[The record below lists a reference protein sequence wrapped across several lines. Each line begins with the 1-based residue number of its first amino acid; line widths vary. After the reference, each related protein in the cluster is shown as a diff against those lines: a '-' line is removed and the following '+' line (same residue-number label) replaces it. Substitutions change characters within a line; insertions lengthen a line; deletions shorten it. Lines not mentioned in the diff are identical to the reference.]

1 MPTRPELRA
10 DCSRCAGLCCVIPA
24 FAKSS
29 DFAID
34 KPARTPCLNLGGDF
48 RCTVHTSL
56 RQKGFT
62 GCTVYDCFGA
72 GQKVVQVTF
81 GGADWRAQPGMF
93 DVFPVMRNLHE
104 LLRYLDEAIGLSPDP
119 DVEAA
124 YEEIDRI
131 TLGDPGTLA
140 EVDVA
145 ALRSQ
150 VNELLTRVSNRVRAG
165 KKKRDLRGADLI
177 GKDFCNA
184 DLRRANL
191 RGAYLIGANLR
202 GADLRLADVIGADLR
217 GADLSGADL
226 SETIFLLQAQLD
238 SARGDRATQ
247 LPESLEHPAHW
258 D

>member
-1 MPTRPELRA
+1 V
-10 DCSRCAGLCCVIPA
+10 G
-24 FAKSS
+24 FA
-29 DFAID
+29 
-34 KPARTPCLNLGGDF
+34 
-48 RCTVHTSL
+48 
-56 RQKGFT
+56 

-93 DVFPVMRNLHE
+93 DTFPIMRNLHE
-104 LLRYLDEAIGLSPDP
+104 LLWYLDEAIGLSPDP
-119 DVEAA
+119 DVKSA

-131 TLGDPGTLA
+131 TLGDP
-140 EVDVA
+140 A
-145 ALRSQ
+145 ALAKVDIGVIRER
-150 VNELLTRVSNRVRAG
+150 VNGLLTRVSNRVRGG

-177 GKDFCNA
+177 GKDFRAA

-191 RGAYLIGANLR
+191 RGACLIGANLR

-226 SETIFLLQAQLD
+226 SETIFLIQAQLD
-238 SARGDRATQ
+238 SARGDRATK

-258 D
+258 N